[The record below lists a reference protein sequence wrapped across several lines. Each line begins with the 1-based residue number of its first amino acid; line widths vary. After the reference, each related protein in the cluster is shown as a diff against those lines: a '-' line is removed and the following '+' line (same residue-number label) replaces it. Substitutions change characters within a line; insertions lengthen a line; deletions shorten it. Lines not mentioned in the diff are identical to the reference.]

1 MALLEDTIG
10 AVFEGG
16 AATGLAIGAGVILLA
31 PGLVP
36 AIGKALRPLAKG
48 AIKGGLYL
56 YDQAAIMTQEA
67 REAVQDIVAEARSE
81 LSKPPET
88 AVPGRGRSPA
98 GQAAKS

>member
-10 AVFEGG
+10 AVFESG

-48 AIKGGLYL
+48 AIKGGLYCFGT
-56 YDQAAIMTQEA
+56 DHDRCGAAAEETCRSMDRFGA
-67 REAVQDIVAEARSE
+67 RG
-81 LSKPPET
+81 
-88 AVPGRGRSPA
+88 GRVRVVIIDP
-98 GQAAKS
+98 